1 MTARA
6 IDRLATSGRQLQAGR
21 QSVYEQTSGKPK
33 ISATQIK
40 EETMP
45 ESVKLH
51 PQIDGGVKPTD
62 PATFIAV
69 SLVFASVALLAT
81 YVPARRAMKVDP
93 MMALRYE

>member
-1 MTARA
+1 VTARA

-62 PATFIAV
+62 PGFGGGV
-69 SLVFASVALLAT
+69 LVCLCQSRPV
-81 YVPARRAMKVDP
+81 KV
-93 MMALRYE
+93 RIKG